1 MRLMGIQLDVAKKEE
16 LSDIEESD
24 LEDQPLVEGNMGS

>member
-24 LEDQPLVEGNMGS
+24 LEDQPLVEGNTGS